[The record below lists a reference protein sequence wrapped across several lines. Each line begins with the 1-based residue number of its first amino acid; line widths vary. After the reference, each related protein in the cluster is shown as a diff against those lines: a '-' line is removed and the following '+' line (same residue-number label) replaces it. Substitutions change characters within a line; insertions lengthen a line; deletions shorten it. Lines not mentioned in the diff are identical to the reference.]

1 MEMGIDI
8 GYGVTKSVRSDGKV
22 RYFRSI
28 VGVGSPDA
36 FGVSKSN
43 FNVVKVEGHPYTVG
57 DDAERHCLPIIT
69 ARARNIIESIAYQA
83 LLIASVGGDVED
95 SYSIVTGLPLGYFSA
110 DKSRLIKQFKEILPN
125 SEIKIVPQPI
135 GSFYDLLFDDDGEI
149 QHTEFM
155 NKRVAV
161 LDIGTYT
168 TDLLV
173 TDKGT
178 PVAGVSGSVEIGI
191 DTLFT
196 EIRKSLLPV
205 RRNIGSVEIDTALRT
220 NIIKRRGEQIDISDI
235 LAENKAAITANIW
248 SWANARL
255 GTEED
260 MEVLVLT
267 GGGGELLRNYFMQGN
282 IIAPKSPF
290 LSNAIGFCKIA
301 RRLYGKIGVSG

>member
-1 MEMGIDI
+1 MKMGIDI
-8 GYGVTKSVRSDGKV
+8 GYGVTKAVRADGQV
-22 RYFRSI
+22 SYFRSI
-28 VGVGSPDA
+28 VGVGAPET
-36 FGVSKSN
+36 FGLSKSN
-43 FNVVKVEGHPYTVG
+43 FTVVEVEGNPYTVG
-57 DDAERHCLPIIT
+57 EAAEQQRLPIIT
-69 ARARNIIESIAYQA
+69 VRARNIIESIAYRA
-83 LLIASVGGDVED
+83 LLMASVGDVKG
-95 SYSIVTGLPLGYFSA
+95 SHSVVTGLPLGYFNA
-110 DKSRLIKQFKEILPN
+110 DKSRVMKKFKEILPG
-125 SEIKIVPQPI
+125 SEIKIVPQPL

-155 NKRVAV
+155 DKRVAV

-168 TDLLV
+168 TDILV

-196 EIRKSLLPV
+196 EIRKNLLPV

-220 NIIKRRGEQIDISDI
+220 NTIKRRGEQIDISDI
-235 LAENKAAITANIW
+235 LTENKAAIAANIW

-267 GGGGELLRNYFMQGN
+267 GGGGEILRNYFVQGN

-290 LSNAIGFCKIA
+290 LSNATGFCKIA
-301 RRLYGKIGVSG
+301 RRLYGNVGVSG